1 MPDGSAVGIMYYQK
15 KKNKVFEKIFMPYS
29 NSNNAQFSF
38 LFFSPY
44 NISSNMERSLTMRLV
59 RVDIYNTVSKNY
71 EYLSLDPA

>member
-38 LFFSPY
+38 LFFHL
-44 NISSNMERSLTMRLV
+44 I
-59 RVDIYNTVSKNY
+59 IYPQTWRG
-71 EYLSLDPA
+71 P